1 MCENFCLQKSNLTL
15 SLKKDF
21 IFISSYSGFFIFGSI
36 VNNHYQKNKFF
47 HFSHFD
53 LPKLYN
59 SILKFIHFI
68 ADNKESLD
76 RTDIL
81 TKEIEGCSVSY
92 FILGNIESN
101 KKIVKFCL
109 ECNSEVFELSFTV
122 FQLNDFLNTLNDIIL
137 NCLCLQS
144 VEKNMILLAT
154 LEPLEKIVT
163 FRKYEDAKKF
173 LSIQYENVVCV
184 AKIDNLTPI
193 LVHYN
198 YIVIILHKLKSL
210 VNKDIIENLY
220 ENIIDLL

>member
-21 IFISSYSGFFIFGSI
+21 IFISSYSGFFIFGAI

-81 TKEIEGCSVSY
+81 TKEI
-92 FILGNIESN
+92 
-101 KKIVKFCL
+101 
-109 ECNSEVFELSFTV
+109 
-122 FQLNDFLNTLNDIIL
+122 
-137 NCLCLQS
+137 
-144 VEKNMILLAT
+144 
-154 LEPLEKIVT
+154 
-163 FRKYEDAKKF
+163 
-173 LSIQYENVVCV
+173 
-184 AKIDNLTPI
+184 
-193 LVHYN
+193 
-198 YIVIILHKLKSL
+198 
-210 VNKDIIENLY
+210 
-220 ENIIDLL
+220 